1 MIRKIDVPAEA
12 MVELKRR
19 RDHNN
24 RIDNLQDQNVDTTV
38 IPEVSDSVKNQLRKD
53 FKKDMQGYAIFC
65 RHII

>member
-38 IPEVSDSVKNQLRKD
+38 IPEVSDSVKTS
-53 FKKDMQGYAIFC
+53 
-65 RHII
+65 